1 MHTSRSFE
9 IAGFTSIDISVREE
23 IKSLI
28 GKLIA
33 VDDVSR
39 PDVAGSIL
47 QIVENHCAFDNND
60 PLLCEF
66 SGLIIDYMLS
76 YFLSVKSS
84 HESVLYHFL
93 GLINHSL
100 VTAES
105 PYYHTLQENLKP
117 VIAEFPQAMELYDR
131 LQLLYIFT
139 ENHDFDSARTLIN
152 ELESVVTRQQAQLWV
167 LFHLAKARVLRHENK
182 IKELMRMRLLMIVE
196 TYEVDSSDSAIN
208 FLLRW
213 IIVINWQR
221 HTVMKKALL
230 MRVYG
235 RISDQK
241 SLNCAFVLY
250 ELFTFEDRLVP
261 SAEKLGYQKK
271 LIKFPASILNVQQL
285 QILYFFAGNYSCGV
299 QSHFKESIQ
308 NYQYSNYFLHKCWER
323 LLSLSS
329 FMRKHMEPE
338 QYYKAMPFLDI
349 RIHELSDQVSMQN
362 NAYVESL
369 QADYNKIEEL
379 YEKVG
384 ELSLTDSLTGLRNRR
399 YLENNL
405 FQMVVLAARHKVPV
419 CFSMIDID
427 FFKLTNDTFGHLAG
441 DYVLKELAKI
451 LINEFRKSDIIIR
464 YGGEEFLVILF
475 DSDVDR
481 SIRIMDDL
489 RLKISQYNFEYRH
502 HVIPVTVSIG
512 ISCDNT
518 QDPNHSDL
526 NKFITHADT
535 AMYQAKNEG
544 RNRLAVF
551 TTGTA
556 GICDKALA

>member
-1 MHTSRSFE
+1 MAAAHSFE
-9 IAGFTSIDISVREE
+9 IAGFTSIELSIREE

-28 GKLIA
+28 EKLLA

-39 PDVAGSIL
+39 PEVADSIL
-47 QIVENHCAFDNND
+47 RIVGNHCSFENND

-66 SGLIIDYMLS
+66 SGLIIDYLLS

-84 HESVLYHFL
+84 HESELYHFL
-93 GLINHSL
+93 GLLNHSPI
-100 VTAES
+100 TSES
-105 PYYHTLQENLKP
+105 PYYRSLLENLKP
-117 VIAEFPQAMELYDR
+117 VITDYPQAIELYDR

-139 ENHDFDSARTLIN
+139 ENQDFDSARTLIT
-152 ELESVVTRQQAQLWV
+152 EVEQVVTRQQAQLWV
-167 LFHLAKARVLRHENK
+167 LFHLAKARVLRNENK
-182 IKELMRMRLLMIVE
+182 IEELMRMRLLMIVE
-196 TYEVDSSDSAIN
+196 TYEVDSCDSAIN

-213 IIVINWQR
+213 IIVLNWQR
-221 HTVMKKALL
+221 HAVMKKALL
-230 MRVYG
+230 MRVYE

-241 SLNCAFVLY
+241 SLNLAVVLY
-250 ELFTFEDRLVP
+250 ELFALEDRLVP
-261 SAEKLGYQKK
+261 PSEKLGYQKK

-323 LLSLSS
+323 LLSLSR
-329 FMRKHMEPE
+329 FMRLHLEHE
-338 QYYKAMPFLDI
+338 QYFNAMPFLDM
-349 RIHELSDQVSMQN
+349 RIHELSNQVSMQN

-475 DSDVDR
+475 DSDLER
-481 SIRIMDDL
+481 SKRIMDEL

-544 RNRLAVF
+544 RNRLAVY
-551 TTGTA
+551 TKETA
-556 GICDKALA
+556 GMCDKPIK

>member
-1 MHTSRSFE
+1 
-9 IAGFTSIDISVREE
+9 
-23 IKSLI
+23 
-28 GKLIA
+28 
-33 VDDVSR
+33 
-39 PDVAGSIL
+39 
-47 QIVENHCAFDNND
+47 
-60 PLLCEF
+60 
-66 SGLIIDYMLS
+66 
-76 YFLSVKSS
+76 
-84 HESVLYHFL
+84 
-93 GLINHSL
+93 
-100 VTAES
+100 
-105 PYYHTLQENLKP
+105 
-117 VIAEFPQAMELYDR
+117 
-131 LQLLYIFT
+131 
-139 ENHDFDSARTLIN
+139 
-152 ELESVVTRQQAQLWV
+152 
-167 LFHLAKARVLRHENK
+167 
-182 IKELMRMRLLMIVE
+182 
-196 TYEVDSSDSAIN
+196 
-208 FLLRW
+208 
-213 IIVINWQR
+213 
-221 HTVMKKALL
+221 
-230 MRVYG
+230 
-235 RISDQK
+235 
-241 SLNCAFVLY
+241 
-250 ELFTFEDRLVP
+250 
-261 SAEKLGYQKK
+261 
-271 LIKFPASILNVQQL
+271 
-285 QILYFFAGNYSCGV
+285 
-299 QSHFKESIQ
+299 
-308 NYQYSNYFLHKCWER
+308 
-323 LLSLSS
+323 
-329 FMRKHMEPE
+329 MRKHMEPE